1 MALWNPSATISPTS
15 SAATPTSVAA
25 TTTMQTLIA
34 DNSNRKGASIWNTSN
49 APLCIDF
56 GSSASKT
63 SFAYRVSPG
72 GYYEIPFGYTG
83 IVSGVWDDTGILVL
97 GASGKALIREFI

>member
-1 MALWNPSATISPTS
+1 MALWNPTTINSGTS
-15 SAATPTSVAA
+15 GVATPTSVSVS
-25 TTTMQTLIA
+25 TTMQTLIA
-34 DNSNRKGASIWNTSN
+34 DNPNRKGATIWNYSN

-63 SFAYRVSPG
+63 NFAYRIGAG

-83 IVSGVWDDTGILVL
+83 IVCGVWDDTGLIL
-97 GASGKALIREFI
+97 GTTGKALVRELI